1 MDNEMNYSYDAKFEV
16 NILVVG
22 TTGCGKTIFVQNLGK
37 NKFFGGIKE
46 VTWLSK
52 IPLSRERENNIRGYF
67 IDEQINFKYPNT
79 VEDFEELLVCYVLEL
94 CIFSEM

>member
-1 MDNEMNYSYDAKFEV
+1 MNYSYDAKFEV

-22 TTGCGKTIFVQNLGK
+22 TIGCGKTTFVQNLGK
-37 NKFFGGIKE
+37 NKIFGGIKE

-67 IDEQINFKYPNT
+67 IDDQINFKYPNT